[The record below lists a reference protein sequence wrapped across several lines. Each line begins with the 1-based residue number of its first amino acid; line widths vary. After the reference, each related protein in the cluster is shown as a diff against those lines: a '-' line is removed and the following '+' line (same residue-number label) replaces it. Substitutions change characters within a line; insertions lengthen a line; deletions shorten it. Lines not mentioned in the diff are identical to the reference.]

1 MFERLMARRY
11 ITEQKRHSVLTVFSI
26 AAALSLMTLL
36 FTCLS
41 TCLKIARDVSFDMQP
56 SHLAIVGL
64 TDEQIGIVTD
74 FVGEMGNITVIEE
87 KGEKT
92 AHILFTEYIGE
103 NISVYAENLSEIL
116 GPVREININSQLIFS
131 DMIDLSSRA
140 DFAILFSLFFVVVLF
155 FALML
160 RLVIDTAFEISS
172 KELERQFGVLQS
184 VGATPSQ
191 IVKIITMEGLML
203 SAVGIPLGLVMGTG
217 FGYCIFRAVLSSGIA
232 KLYLTSEKI
241 NELIHFHVDPLYLAM
256 AAVTGLIWVLLSAYG
271 TGMRVVKMS
280 PIQAISNRSNTV
292 NKVKRHSLFGMIF
305 GWKGKMAAR
314 NNYRQ
319 PKRFVITVLSLTLSI
334 TLFSAMNVI
343 TDIFEESLTEISM
356 VEYFQSDIDLKYEG
370 YSEDSTPYRDV
381 MSQLK
386 NSGYFS
392 SVTTDIWRVGR
403 KLTNEDTE
411 YYVDLMYYAPDEYA
425 KLFDGKPPV
434 SYDELTES
442 GGYCLLVPE
451 KEYKF
456 AGSVGEISVGDV
468 LALDIVKN
476 LIIFP
481 DEYDGLSSDEKLGLM
496 PVLDDDGNTV
506 YYVKHEESTCDFKVT
521 ASGTAEKPYADFY
534 KSYSMHE
541 DEGMPMQY
549 VLMVGALD
557 TYDSTFADNSDI
569 LRSIGF
575 NCNVAEDCY
584 ISAVEFI
591 GNIPELKIEFDHFEI
606 RRQVNTV
613 ITAVRIFFVSDIV
626 LFSLIALVNMVNI
639 LSTSVLNRRSE
650 LASMQCIGMTDGQLY
665 GMTLIECLQYALS
678 AAVLSAIACTLL
690 IYGTE
695 QLMGYMQVTEY
706 TYLVPDYF
714 APVPKIIIAS
724 VSAFAVAVCSS
735 FIPLMY
741 MQKKP
746 LVEMIRKVD

>member
-11 ITEQKRHSVLTVFSI
+11 ITEQKRHSVLTICSI

-41 TCLKIARDVSFDMQP
+41 TGLKIARDVSFDMQP
-56 SHLAIVGL
+56 SHLEIVGL
-64 TDEQIGIVTD
+64 TDEQAEIVTE
-74 FVGEMGNITVIEE
+74 FVGETGNITIIEE
-87 KGEKT
+87 KGENT
-92 AHILFTEYIGE
+92 AHIMFTEYIGE
-103 NISVYAENLSEIL
+103 NISVYAGNLSEKL
-116 GPVREININSQLIFS
+116 GPVREININSQLVFS

-140 DFAILFSLFFVVVLF
+140 DFAILFSMFFVVVLF

-172 KELERQFGVLQS
+172 KERERQFGVLQS

-203 SAVGIPLGLVMGTG
+203 SAAGIPAGLILGTW

-232 KLYLTSEKI
+232 KLYLTPEKI
-241 NELIHFHVDPLYLAM
+241 SELIHFHVDPLYLAM

-292 NKVKRHSLFGMIF
+292 KKVKRHSLFGMIF

-319 PKRFVITVLSLTLSI
+319 PKRFIITVLSLTLSI
-334 TLFSAMNVI
+334 TLFSAMKVI

-370 YSEDSTPYRDV
+370 YSEGSTPYREV

-392 SVTTDIWRVGR
+392 RVATDIWRVGR
-403 KLTNEDTE
+403 TTGDDE

-425 KLFDGKPPV
+425 ELFDGKPPV

-451 KEYKF
+451 KEYAF
-456 AGSVGEISVGDV
+456 AGHVGEVSVGD
-468 LALDIVKN
+468 ALTLDVMKN
-476 LIIFP
+476 FVIFP
-481 DEYDGLSSDEKLGLM
+481 DEYESLRAEEKQGLM
-496 PVLDDDGNTV
+496 PTLDNDGNPI
-506 YYVKHEESTCDFKVT
+506 YYLKLDEYTCDFKVT

-534 KSYSMHE
+534 KSYGMHE
-541 DEGMPMQY
+541 DEGEPTQY
-549 VLMVGALD
+549 VLMVGTLD
-557 TYDSTFADNSDI
+557 IYDSVSEDI
-569 LRSIGF
+569 FGTYRSIGF

-584 ISAVEFI
+584 ISAVDFI
-591 GNIPELKIEFDHFEI
+591 GNIPELKIDFDNFEI
-606 RRQVNTV
+606 RRQINTV
-613 ITAVRIFFVSDIV
+613 ITAVKIFTVSDIV

-639 LSTSVLNRRSE
+639 LSTSVLNRRSK

-665 GMTLIECLQYALS
+665 GMTAVECLQYSLT
-678 AAVLSAIACTLL
+678 AAVLSVIACTLL

-706 TYLVPDYF
+706 SHLVPDYF
-714 APVPKIIIAS
+714 APIPKIILAS
-724 VSAFAVAVCSS
+724 AVSFFVAICSS

-741 MQKKP
+741 MQKNP
-746 LVEMIRKVD
+746 LVEMIRQVD

>member
-11 ITEQKRHSVLTVFSI
+11 ITEQKRHSVLTICSI

-41 TCLKIARDVSFDMQP
+41 TGLRIARDVSFDMQP
-56 SHLAIVGL
+56 SHLEIVGL
-64 TDEQIGIVTD
+64 TDEQAEIVTE
-74 FVGEMGNITVIEE
+74 FVGETGNITIIEE
-87 KGEKT
+87 KGENT
-92 AHILFTEYIGE
+92 AHIMFTEYIGE
-103 NISVYAENLSEIL
+103 NISVYAGNLSEKL
-116 GPVREININSQLIFS
+116 GPVREININSQLVFS

-140 DFAILFSLFFVVVLF
+140 DFAILFSMFFVVVLF

-172 KELERQFGVLQS
+172 KERERQFGVLQS

-203 SAVGIPLGLVMGTG
+203 SAAGIPAGLILGTW

-232 KLYLTSEKI
+232 KLYLTPEKI
-241 NELIHFHVDPLYLAM
+241 SELIHFHVDPLYLAM

-292 NKVKRHSLFGMIF
+292 KKVKRHSLFGMIF

-319 PKRFVITVLSLTLSI
+319 PKRFIITVLSLTLSI
-334 TLFSAMNVI
+334 TLFSAMKVI

-356 VEYFQSDIDLKYEG
+356 VEYFQSDLYIKYEG
-370 YSEDSTPYRDV
+370 YSEDSTPYREI

-392 SVTTDIWRVGR
+392 SVTTDIGRVGR
-403 KLTNEDTE
+403 KLTAEDTE
-411 YYVDLMYYAPDEYA
+411 YYVALMYNAPDEYA
-425 KLFDGKPPV
+425 ALFDGKPPV

-456 AGSVGEISVGDV
+456 AGRVGEISVGDV
-468 LALDIVKN
+468 LELDIIKN

-481 DEYDGLSSDEKLGLM
+481 DEYNGYTTEEKHGLM

-506 YYVKHEESTCDFKVT
+506 YYVKHEEGTCDFKVT

-534 KSYSMHE
+534 KSYGMHE
-541 DEGMPMQY
+541 DEGEPTQY
-549 VLMVGALD
+549 VLMVGTLD
-557 TYDSTFADNSDI
+557 IYDSVSEDI
-569 LRSIGF
+569 FGTYRSIGF

-584 ISAVEFI
+584 ISAVDFI
-591 GNIPELKIEFDHFEI
+591 GNIPELKIDFDNFEI

-613 ITAVRIFFVSDIV
+613 ITAVRIFFVSGIV

-665 GMTLIECLQYALS
+665 GMTFIECLQYVLS
-678 AAVLSAIACTLL
+678 AAVLSVIVCTLL
-690 IYGTE
+690 ILGTE

-706 TYLVPDYF
+706 SHLVPDYF
-714 APVPKIIIAS
+714 APVPKILIAS
-724 VSAFAVAVCSS
+724 AVSFFVAICSS

-746 LVEMIRKVD
+746 LVEMIRQVD

>member
-1 MFERLMARRY
+1 MARRY
-11 ITEQKRHSVLTVFSI
+11 ITEQKRHSVLTICSI

-41 TCLKIARDVSFDMQP
+41 TGLRIARDVSFDMQP

-64 TDEQIGIVTD
+64 TDEQLGIVTD
-74 FVGEMGNITVIEE
+74 FVGETGNITVVEE
-87 KGEKT
+87 NGEKT
-92 AHILFTEYIGE
+92 AHIMFTEYIGE
-103 NISVYAENLSEIL
+103 NISVYAENLSEL
-116 GPVREININSQLIFS
+116 MGPVKEMNINSQLVFS
-131 DMIDLSSRA
+131 DMIDLNSRA
-140 DFAILFSLFFVVVLF
+140 DFAILFSMFFVVVLF
-155 FALML
+155 FAVML

-191 IVKIITMEGLML
+191 IVKIITLEGLML
-203 SAVGIPLGLVMGTG
+203 SAVGIPLGLILGTG
-217 FGYCIFRAVLSSGIA
+217 FGYCVYRAVLSSGIA
-232 KLYLTSEKI
+232 ELYLTSEKV
-241 NELIHFHVDPLYLAM
+241 NELIHFHIDPLYLAM

-292 NKVKRHSLFGMIF
+292 KKVKRHSLFGMIF

-319 PKRFVITVLSLTLSI
+319 PKRFIITVLSLTLSI
-334 TLFSAMNVI
+334 TLFSAMKVI
-343 TDIFEESLTEISM
+343 TDIFEESLTELSM
-356 VEYFQSDIDLKYEG
+356 VEYFNSDLYIKYEG
-370 YSEDSTPYRDV
+370 YYEDSTTYRDA
-381 MSQLK
+381 MSELK

-392 SVTTDIWRVGR
+392 SVTTDIWLVGR
-403 KLTNEDTE
+403 KHTADDT
-411 YYVDLMYYAPDEYA
+411 DYYADIIYRSPDEYA
-425 KLFDGKPPV
+425 ELFGGKPPV

-451 KEYKF
+451 NEYAF
-456 AGSVGEISVGDV
+456 AERVGEISVGDV
-468 LALDIVKN
+468 LELEIVKN
-476 LIIFP
+476 LMIFP
-481 DEYDGLSSDEKLGLM
+481 DEYDSFSAEERQGIM

-506 YYVKHEESTCDFKVT
+506 YYVKHDSSICDFKIT
-521 ASGTAEKPYADFY
+521 ASGKSEKLYADFNR
-534 KSYSMHE
+534 SYSMH
-541 DEGMPMQY
+541 DEEGTPSQY
-549 VLMVGALD
+549 ILMVGTLD
-557 TYDSTFADNSDI
+557 TYDSTFAENSDI

-575 NCNVAEDCY
+575 NCNVAEDSY
-584 ISAVEFI
+584 ISAVGFI
-591 GNIPELKIEFDHFEI
+591 GNIPELKIDFDNFEI

-706 TYLVPDYF
+706 SYLVPDYF
-714 APVPKIIIAS
+714 APVPKILIAS
-724 VSAFAVAVCSS
+724 AVSFFVAMCSS
-735 FIPLMY
+735 FIPLMS

-746 LVEMIRKVD
+746 LVDMIRKVD

>member
-11 ITEQKRHSVLTVFSI
+11 IIEQKRHSVLTICSI

-41 TCLKIARDVSFDMQP
+41 TGLKIARDVSFDMQP
-56 SHLAIVGL
+56 SHLEIVGL
-64 TDEQIGIVTD
+64 TDEQLRIVTE
-74 FVGEMGNITVIEE
+74 FVGNLGNITLVEK

-103 NISVYAENLSEIL
+103 NISVYAEKISEIL
-116 GPVREININSQLIFS
+116 GPVREININSQLVFS
-131 DMIDLSSRA
+131 DMIDLSSRT
-140 DFAILFSLFFVVVLF
+140 DFAILFSMFFVVVLF

-191 IVKIITMEGLML
+191 IVKIITLEGIML
-203 SAVGIPLGLVMGTG
+203 SAAGIPLGLVLGTG
-217 FGYCIFRAVLSSGIA
+217 FGYCIYRAVLSSGIA

-241 NELIHFHVDPLYLAM
+241 NQLIHFHIDPLYLAM

-292 NKVKRHSLFGMIF
+292 KKVKRHSLFGMIF

-356 VEYFQSDIDLKYEG
+356 VKYFQSDIDLKYEG
-370 YSEDSTPYRDV
+370 YFEDSTPYRDV
-381 MSQLK
+381 MAQLK

-392 SVTTDIWRVGR
+392 SVSTDIWRVGQTTGDD
-403 KLTNEDTE
+403 KYN
-411 YYVDLMYYAPDEYA
+411 VDLMYCDPDEYA
-425 KLFDGKPPV
+425 EMFGGKPPV

-451 KEYKF
+451 KEYAF
-456 AGSVGEISVGDV
+456 AGHVGEVSVGDV
-468 LALDIVKN
+468 LVLDIAKN

-481 DEYDGLSSDEKLGLM
+481 EEYDSLSSDEKQGLM
-496 PVLDDDGNTV
+496 PVLDYDGNTI
-506 YYVKHEESTCDFKVT
+506 YYIKHDEITCDFKVT

-534 KSYSMHE
+534 KSYSMYE
-541 DEGMPMQY
+541 DEGMPVQY
-549 VLMVGALD
+549 VMMVGTLD
-557 TYDSTFADNSDI
+557 TYDSVSEENFGT

-575 NCNVAEDCY
+575 NCNVADDSY
-584 ISAVEFI
+584 ISAVELI
-591 GNIPELKIEFDHFEI
+591 GNIPELKIDFDFFEI

-613 ITAVRIFFVSDIV
+613 IAAVRIFFVSDIV

-690 IYGTE
+690 IFGTE
-695 QLMGYMQVTEY
+695 RLMEYMQVTEY
-706 TYLVPDYF
+706 SHLVPDYF
-714 APVPKIIIAS
+714 APIPKILISSAA
-724 VSAFAVAVCSS
+724 AFAVAVCSS

>member
-1 MFERLMARRY
+1 MARRY
-11 ITEQKRHSVLTVFSI
+11 ITEQKRHSVLTICSI

-41 TCLKIARDVSFDMQP
+41 TGLKIARDVSFDMQP
-56 SHLAIVGL
+56 SHLEIVGL
-64 TDEQIGIVTD
+64 TDEQAEIVTE
-74 FVGEMGNITVIEE
+74 FVGEMGNVTVIEE

-116 GPVREININSQLIFS
+116 GPVREMNINSQLVFS
-131 DMIDLSSRA
+131 DMIDLISRA
-140 DFAILFSLFFVVVLF
+140 QFAVLFSMFFIVVLF

-191 IVKIITMEGLML
+191 IVKIITLEGLML
-203 SAVGIPLGLVMGTG
+203 SAVGIPAGLILGTG

-232 KLYLTSEKI
+232 KLYLTPEKI
-241 NELIHFHVDPLYLAM
+241 SELIHFHIDPLYMAM

-292 NKVKRHSLFGMIF
+292 NKVKKHSLFGMLF

-319 PKRFVITVLSLTLSI
+319 PKRFIITVLSLTLSI
-334 TLFSAMNVI
+334 TLFSGMKVI
-343 TDIFEESLTEISM
+343 TDIFEESLTELSM
-356 VEYFQSDIDLKYEG
+356 VEYFENDLYLKYEG
-370 YSEDSTPYRDV
+370 YYEDSTPYRDV
-381 MSQLK
+381 MAQLK

-392 SVTTDIWRVGR
+392 SVTTDIGRVGR
-403 KLTNEDTE
+403 KKGTDNSNE
-411 YYVDLMYYAPDEYA
+411 YYVSIRYCTRDEYA
-425 KLFDGKPPV
+425 EMFGGKSPV

-451 KEYKF
+451 KEYAF
-456 AGSVGEISVGDV
+456 AGHVGDV
-468 LALDIVKN
+468 SAGDVLTLDVMKN
-476 LIIFP
+476 FVILP
-481 DEYDGLSSDEKLGLM
+481 DEYDSFSAEEKQGLM
-496 PVLDDDGNTV
+496 PTLDDDGDPI
-506 YYVKHEESTCDFKVT
+506 YYMKLDENTCDFMVT

-541 DEGMPMQY
+541 DEGEPTQY
-549 VLMVGALD
+549 VMMVGTLE
-557 TYDSTFADNSDI
+557 TYDSVSAEIFGT

-575 NCNVAEDCY
+575 NCNVAEDSY

-591 GNIPELKIEFDHFEI
+591 GNIPELKIDFDFYEI
-606 RRQVNTV
+606 RRQINTV
-613 ITAVRIFFVSDIV
+613 IAAVRIFFAADIV
-626 LFSLIALVNMVNI
+626 LFTLIALVNMVNI

-665 GMTLIECLQYALS
+665 GMTVIECLQYSLT

-706 TYLVPDYF
+706 SHLVPDYF

-724 VSAFAVAVCSS
+724 VTAFAVAVCSS